1 MQQLEW
7 SDCGAAC
14 LAMVLRYHG
23 REMRLEDVRE
33 LVGAG
38 RDGTDAAQILD
49 AAERCGMRGRGLK
62 LEVADLRELPP
73 GAILHW
79 ELNHFVVLERAGRG
93 GLLLVDPA
101 RGRRRVTMEAA
112 SRAFTGIALLVEPT
126 TAFTP
131 ARERAGSVRNYLAQL
146 LGQRGLLARVVVT
159 SVLLRLLALALPILT
174 ALIVDRVVPRGDQ
187 PLLTIVAV
195 GLVAVLFTTKV
206 AELLVT
212 EPPPDAVTTQR

>member
-62 LEVADLRELPP
+62 LEVADLREGMMLEGTVSNVAQF
-73 GAILHW
+73 GA
-79 ELNHFVVLERAGRG
+79 FVDLGVHQDGLVHVSQLSNKFVTDAREVVKTGDIVKVKVVEVDLARQRISLTMKLDAATGPKGAGASRDNSFRPAARNERSSGGAGRG
-93 GLLLVDPA
+93 
-101 RGRRRVTMEAA
+101 AA
-112 SRAFTGIALLVEPT
+112 PQAQGQGQSAMAAAFAKL
-126 TAFTP
+126 
-131 ARERAGSVRNYLAQL
+131 Q
-146 LGQRGLLARVVVT
+146 
-159 SVLLRLLALALPILT
+159 
-174 ALIVDRVVPRGDQ
+174 
-187 PLLTIVAV
+187 
-195 GLVAVLFTTKV
+195 TK
-206 AELLVT
+206 
-212 EPPPDAVTTQR
+212 R

>member
-1 MQQLEW
+1 MRERDDGPSTIPAPDTGRFPALRRLRPPGRRARIPYVQQLEW

-73 GAILHW
+73 
-79 ELNHFVVLERAGRG
+79 
-93 GLLLVDPA
+93 LL
-101 RGRRRVTMEAA
+101 
-112 SRAFTGIALLVEPT
+112 PT
-126 TAFTP
+126 P
-131 ARERAGSVRNYLAQL
+131 
-146 LGQRGLLARVVVT
+146 
-159 SVLLRLLALALPILT
+159 
-174 ALIVDRVVPRGDQ
+174 
-187 PLLTIVAV
+187 
-195 GLVAVLFTTKV
+195 
-206 AELLVT
+206 
-212 EPPPDAVTTQR
+212 